1 MSSQAYAAKKSKK
14 PALIAKTSVLLD
26 VKPWDDETPMDKL
39 KECVK
44 TIQMDGLVWGAD
56 KFVPVGYGINKLQV
70 SCENDSHCVQLDKE
84 SSHVVRTLLHRTQRF
99 ANFNH
104 SVTHGYNFS
113 GAFSPDD

>member
-70 SCENDSHCVQLDKE
+70 SCENVSHCVQLD
-84 SSHVVRTLLHRTQRF
+84 
-99 ANFNH
+99 
-104 SVTHGYNFS
+104 
-113 GAFSPDD
+113 